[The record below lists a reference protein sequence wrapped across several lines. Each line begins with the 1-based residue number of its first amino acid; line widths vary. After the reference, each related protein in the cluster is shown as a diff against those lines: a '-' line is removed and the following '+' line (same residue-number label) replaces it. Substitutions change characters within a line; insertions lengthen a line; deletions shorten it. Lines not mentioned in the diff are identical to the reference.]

1 MKPKRKPSATRSF
14 GQRVVCRFDDDG
26 FFYPGNYSLEYSKSI
41 CLEIGTTQKDHDGRS
56 IVHFD
61 MGIEQEA
68 IGHILLP
75 TNGAIAQPNLF
86 VKDCVLVRQM
96 NVHREFWAPGIVV
109 VLPSPVAR
117 PPPLYMVQIY
127 TPSPHQV

>member
-1 MKPKRKPSATRSF
+1 
-14 GQRVVCRFDDDG
+14 
-26 FFYPGNYSLEYSKSI
+26 
-41 CLEIGTTQKDHDGRS
+41 
-56 IVHFD
+56 

-86 VKDCVLVRQM
+86 VNDYVFARQM
-96 NVHREFWAPGIVV
+96 NGNEEFWAPGIVI
-109 VLPSPVAR
+109 VLPSSGAR

-127 TPSPHQV
+127 TPSPHRV

>member
-1 MKPKRKPSATRSF
+1 MMMDFSILVNDQNLKDFVFLLINIFLSIGILKR
-14 GQRVVCRFDDDG
+14 
-26 FFYPGNYSLEYSKSI
+26 NY
-41 CLEIGTTQKDHDGRS
+41 DGRS
-56 IVHFD
+56 IVQFD
-61 MGIEQEA
+61 MGIRQDA

-96 NVHREFWAPGIVV
+96 NEHREFWAPGIVII
-109 VLPSPVAR
+109 LPSSGSLR
-117 PPPLYMVQIY
+117 PSWYTVQIY